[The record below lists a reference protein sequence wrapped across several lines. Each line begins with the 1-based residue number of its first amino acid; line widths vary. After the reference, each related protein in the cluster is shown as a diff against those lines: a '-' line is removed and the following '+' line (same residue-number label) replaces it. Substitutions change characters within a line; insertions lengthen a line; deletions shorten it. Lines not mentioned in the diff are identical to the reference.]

1 MKICMITTMTPSSEN
16 IRGTSALPYHIRMG
30 TILNANVNGN
40 DNFTIY
46 TFNNNGLSD
55 EKIAEVEKELK
66 CSIKKVPLPKWFTFV
81 FRFHLLFIRLFLKY
95 PLHHYVKLP
104 QHYVDE
110 IKAKKPDLIWVYGAE
125 WSKVV
130 NQFDG
135 FRRIHT
141 LPDSEALY
149 YYRMLG
155 QRFVTHDW
163 KQFWRCA
170 FMYPKFLALERDYS
184 IGPSIHYHLVG
195 EEDVNFLRKM
205 NPGIQAR
212 FIRHPHY
219 EVRQHFVNGN
229 GNVNGNINLN
239 DNVNV
244 NDNHIELQNAEVNAR
259 KFHQPK
265 IKVLIAGQYNYYM
278 KQEADLLIEQI
289 CNVNVND
296 NGNLTAAQYE
306 NVGGEIVNVLKEHY
320 VFTFLG
326 KGWEKHVETLRQAGY
341 EVEHITFA
349 LDYIEEIVKHDIQIT
364 PIAIGTGTKGKV
376 LDALANGLLVIG
388 TPYAMENIAVENGVS
403 CIVYRDPQEVI
414 KILLDI
420 VKNDNGND
428 NETLRY
434 ENSNRRK
441 YEEIAAEGQRQVL
454 KHHDRKLIAEQL
466 FGVVTT
472 GTLTGT

>member
-16 IRGTSALPYHIRMG
+16 IRGTSALPYHLIKG
-30 TILNANVNGN
+30 CLSSNLSLKGEGSTCH
-40 DNFTIY
+40 FTIY
-46 TFNNNGLSD
+46 TFNNNGLSE
-55 EKIAEVEKELK
+55 EKIAEVEKELDVR
-66 CSIKKVPLPKWFTFV
+66 IHKVPLPKWFHFV
-81 FRFHLLFIRLFLKY
+81 FKFRLLFIRLFLKY

-104 QHYVDE
+104 QQYVDE
-110 IKAKKPDLIWVYGAE
+110 IKAKEPDLIWVYGAE

-163 KQFWRCA
+163 KKLWRCA
-170 FMYPKFLALERDYS
+170 LMYPKFLALERDYS
-184 IGPSIHYHLVG
+184 IDSSIHYHLVG
-195 EEDVNFLRKM
+195 EEDANFLRKM
-205 NPGIQAR
+205 NPGINAR
-212 FIRHPHY
+212 FVRHPHY
-219 EVRQHFVNGN
+219 EISREISYEN
-229 GNVNGNINLN
+229 
-239 DNVNV
+239 
-244 NDNHIELQNAEVNAR
+244 QNENEKKGR
-259 KFHQPK
+259 RFHQPK

-278 KQEADLLIEQI
+278 KQEADLLVEQF
-289 CNVNVND
+289 CNVND
-296 NGNLTAAQYE
+296 NVNFSAAEKEQ
-306 NVGGEIVNVLKEHY
+306 NVNQNKVDVPVPVLKEHY

-326 KGWEKHVETLRQAGY
+326 KGWEKHVESMKQAGY
-341 EVEHITFA
+341 EVNHITFA
-349 LDYIEEIVKHDIQIT
+349 PDYIEEIVKHDIQIT

-414 KILLDI
+414 KILQDI
-420 VKNDNGND
+420 VKNDNVNVND
-428 NETLRY
+428 NEMLCY

-441 YEEIAAEGQRQVL
+441 YEEMAAEGQRQVL
-454 KHHDRKLIAEQL
+454 KHHDRKLIAQQL
-466 FGVVTT
+466 FSVVTT
-472 GTLTGT
+472 